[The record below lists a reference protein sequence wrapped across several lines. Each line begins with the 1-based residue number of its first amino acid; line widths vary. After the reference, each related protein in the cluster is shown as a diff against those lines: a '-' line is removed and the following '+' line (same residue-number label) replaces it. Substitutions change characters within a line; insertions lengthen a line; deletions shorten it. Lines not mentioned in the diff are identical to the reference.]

1 MSILLNNT
9 ANNSS
14 IIDIFINSLTSLNYN
29 YGATKTYQLNLYT
42 DSSNNQWI
50 EGIMIVVENGVSTTY
65 TKKQPFNY
73 STGIITDNSIIQYFS
88 YIINYLT
95 IPIEHI
101 QISYNSV
108 NYICEKHFV
117 INNNKYYILTP
128 V

>member
-9 ANNSS
+9 ANNSC
-14 IIDIFINSLTSLNYN
+14 IVDIFINSLTNLNYN
-29 YGATKTYQLNLYT
+29 YNVTKTYELNLYT

-73 STGIITDNSIIQYFS
+73 SSGIINDNNIIQNFS
-88 YIINYLT
+88 YIMNYLSLPIDRIT
-95 IPIEHI
+95 IH
-101 QISYNSV
+101 YNSV
-108 NYICEKHFV
+108 NYICDHHFV
-117 INNNKYYILTP
+117 INSNKYYILTP